1 MVNEQFG
8 FREKS
13 STDMATYYLLNTILS
28 SLDKQKIVGGLFR
41 DLQKAFDCV
50 NHNILLA
57 KLEFYG
63 VSGIA
68 NKLLKSNLNNRYQ
81 RTVIKDNMNNKISS
95 EWDLVKHGVPQ
106 GSILGPLLFLVYVND
121 LSRTINKL
129 ASTVL
134 FADDTS
140 IIISNSNQDEFKTNI
155 MTVMNE
161 ITNWFQS
168 DLLTLICNK
177 THFLQFLTK
186 NKKKFKFR

>member
-1 MVNEQFG
+1 VNNILVNEQFG

-13 STDMATYYLLNTILS
+13 STEMETYYLLNTVLS
-28 SLDKQKIVGGLFR
+28 SLDKQKIAGGLFC

-63 VSGIA
+63 VSGIV
-68 NKLLKSNLNNRYQ
+68 NKLLKSYLNNRYQ

-95 EWDLVKHGVPQ
+95 EWELVKHGVPQ
-106 GSILGPLLFLVYVND
+106 GSILGPILFLVYIND
-121 LSRTINKL
+121 LSRTISKL
-129 ASTVL
+129 ANTVL
-134 FADDTS
+134 FADDTN
-140 IIISNSNQDEFKTNI
+140 IIISKSNQDEFKTNI
-155 MTVMNE
+155 MSVTNE

-168 DLLTLICNK
+168 NLLTLNCNG

-186 NKKKFKFR
+186 NKK